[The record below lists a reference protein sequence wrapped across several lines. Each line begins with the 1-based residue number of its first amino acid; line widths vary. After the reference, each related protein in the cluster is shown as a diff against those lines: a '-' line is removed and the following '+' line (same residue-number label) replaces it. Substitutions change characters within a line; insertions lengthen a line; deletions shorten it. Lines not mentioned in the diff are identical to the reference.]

1 MESLKTKTK
10 NKEKMIPEKKNMPIK
25 ATGDLTNWQSKHR
38 KSKKPKQTKLEL
50 LL

>member
-1 MESLKTKTK
+1 
-10 NKEKMIPEKKNMPIK
+10 MIPEKKNNMPSK